1 MNQALSNTALHPQ
14 ARMPVYFSPTDYF
27 LGFARRIAKSRGNMR
42 IDWPGRGHVVILPER
57 REYYAN
63 VPDMAEFCQAPASEF
78 ELSLLKKDEEARL
91 AALGPAG
98 AIDDLLWQAAFHASQ
113 GRLVESRTN
122 GEAVRLSDIIRFRR
136 WPNLTR
142 LPKTPNTMR
151 ICALLTRHP
160 SSILLV
166 HRMLGIAPEEVYQ
179 VYSAACSSGI
189 VNVLS
194 NHLGQSDIEANIL
207 DGEAPLGA
215 MHEHGLLR
223 SLLSKISAL

>member
-1 MNQALSNTALHPQ
+1 MSQLFQTAVRPD
-14 ARMPVYFSPTDYF
+14 AGMPVYFSPASYF
-27 LGFARRIAKSRGNMR
+27 LGFARRIAAAQGNMR
-42 IDWPGRGHVVILPER
+42 VALPGRGEVIIWPER
-57 REYYAN
+57 REYCTN
-63 VPDMAEFCQAPASEF
+63 VPDMAEFCRTPASEF
-78 ELSLLKKDEEARL
+78 ELGLLKKDEETRL
-91 AALGPAG
+91 TGLGPARPIG
-98 AIDDLLWQAAFHASQ
+98 DLLWQAAFHASQ
-113 GRLVESRTN
+113 GRLVASRSN

-166 HRMLGIAPEEVYQ
+166 SRKLGIAPEEVYQ

-194 NHLGQSDIEANIL
+194 NHLGQSDIEADIQ
-207 DGEAPLGA
+207 DEEAPLRP
-215 MHEHGLLR
+215 MQEPGLIR
-223 SLLSKISAL
+223 SLLSKISGL